1 MKKISLYFLLALVG
15 MLTTACNED
24 FKDWNDPQSWPQ
36 EDAIVLPGYAATA
49 AAEVIDLKALT
60 DDDAVRIFNLPEN
73 KLPEG
78 YELADARVI
87 ANPTD
92 INTVINEKLECS
104 TTGEMANAKAALQAM
119 VQKTYGLRPVARK
132 FSCQV
137 LVDAKKDGQAV
148 LIDAGPIEIQVIP
161 EAPEIEEA
169 YYITGTCNEWDNSN
183 TDFEL
188 SNGGA
193 DPYENSVFTCMIP
206 AEKVT
211 GDLEFKVTPK
221 SGIGG
226 DWSKC
231 LCADAANEGMFVGN
245 NQGAN
250 FKFAAVADAKY
261 YKVIFDMLARTWKV
275 EALNFADYIY
285 EIGNNTSWGESIPLK
300 HVNGQ
305 GEYVGYAYL
314 DGEFKFKP
322 NGEKDNWTGD
332 WAQDPNGKAG
342 TLVQEGEVNCN
353 VDHAAWYMM
362 TVDLSKMTWS
372 LTELTTIGLIGDATP
387 GGWNSDTPMTYNSAA
402 GCWEVTTD
410 LTAGQFKFR
419 ANNDWDINWGGTSAE
434 LRKDGENLVIET
446 AGNYTI
452 KLFPICDGKSHCKVV
467 KN

>member
-36 EDAIVLPGYAATA
+36 EDAIVIPGFAATA
-49 AAEVIDLKALT
+49 GDVVDLNAITAT
-60 DDDAVRIFNLPEN
+60 DTVRIFNLPTTA
-73 KLPEG
+73 LPEG
-78 YELADARVI
+78 YALADARVI

-92 INTVINEKLECS
+92 INTVVNTKLECE
-104 TTGEMANAKAALQAM
+104 TDGKMANAKEALQAM
-119 VQKTYGLRPVARK
+119 VKSTYGLRPVARK
-132 FSCQV
+132 FTCQV

-148 LIDAGPIEIQVIP
+148 LIDAGAIEIQVIP

-169 YYITGTCNEWDNSN
+169 YYLTGNFNEWNNSN

-193 DPYENSVFTCMIP
+193 DPYENSEFTCMIP

-221 SGIGG
+221 SGLGG

-231 LCADAANEGMFVGN
+231 LCADGANEGKFVGN
-245 NQGAN
+245 NKGDN

-261 YKVIFDMLARTWKV
+261 YKVTFDMLNTTWKV

-285 EIGNNTSWGESIPLK
+285 EIGSNTSWGESIPMK

-322 NGEKDNWTGD
+322 NGEKDNWTGN
-332 WAQDPNGKAG
+332 WGQDANGAAG
-342 TLVQEGEVNCN
+342 SLVLDGGNCK

-362 TVDLSKMTWS
+362 TVDLSKLTWKV
-372 LTELTTIGLIGDATP
+372 TELTTIGIIGDATP
-387 GGWNSDTPMTYNSAA
+387 GAWDSDTPMTYNAAA

-410 LTAGQFKFR
+410 LAAGQLKFR
-419 ANNDWDINWGGTSAE
+419 ANNGWNINWGGTAAE
-434 LRKDGENLVIET
+434 LRNNGENLVIET

-452 KLFPICDGKSHCKVV
+452 KLYPICDGKSHCTIV